1 MPLPLRIRPIPE
13 ESLQGF
19 VMRLAERNAH
29 RTPISLLK
37 RADKKVRNVE
47 QVSFGKVCI
56 PALAELAAVP
66 TEVLEALVYAQVDS
80 RFRFFRGNSL
90 HQDHF
95 YPQPRRACPLCL
107 AENPFHRAIWDLST
121 VTVCPV
127 HKVRLISGCMT
138 CGRKLGWRMVPL
150 YKCRCGADIRKMP
163 CAPVPE
169 ENLAGTSAVLR
180 LLGMQSGSYPDVFR
194 TISANDGISLI
205 ASLGWF
211 IHFHRGRP
219 NFQAMPAYVDTPR
232 LLSDGYSACSDWP
245 TSFQG
250 FMERLQQGANDRP
263 GRYGVLKQ
271 LGPLAE
277 WLKVAPLGIRNLL
290 LDEVQR
296 HFGSRCDLARR
307 RGTTFDDG
315 NSAYIPI
322 AQAARL
328 IGIEQLKM
336 RNVLIR
342 RGLTAQPF
350 GGGKG
355 VPIMVD
361 RTKIEEIA
369 EDYRNLV
376 LKVHVR
382 PAIGCS
388 RKIADAILDAGFIP
402 EAKKTIALEVF
413 GRRAW
418 DLRDVAEFIQ
428 RLERKSKNLHD
439 VEAIALPKAF
449 ASYKRGGL
457 TSFDVIDAILQDAL
471 EVVGIDGAAV
481 GLNKILVDAKLAH
494 AFRKKQ
500 PRKTSASTLRKRIE
514 CQKRKREKIRNVH
527 EDAISVS
534 DVAVL
539 LNVKI
544 NVVCD
549 LVGAGLLKTLTPEL
563 KRRWRFSYENVLE
576 FQSKYI
582 FATQIHGQTGWLA
595 VRAVQRLIAGGFQ
608 PVSGAKVDG
617 RLKYVFE
624 RASVEAIPCC
634 LP

>member
-1 MPLPLRIRPIPE
+1 M
-13 ESLQGF
+13 
-19 VMRLAERNAH
+19 
-29 RTPISLLK
+29 
-37 RADKKVRNVE
+37 
-47 QVSFGKVCI
+47 
-56 PALAELAAVP
+56 
-66 TEVLEALVYAQVDS
+66 
-80 RFRFFRGNSL
+80 
-90 HQDHF
+90 
-95 YPQPRRACPLCL
+95 
-107 AENPFHRAIWDLST
+107 
-121 VTVCPV
+121 
-127 HKVRLISGCMT
+127 
-138 CGRKLGWRMVPL
+138 
-150 YKCRCGADIRKMP
+150 
-163 CAPVPE
+163 PE